1 MAPISGVLTGI
12 CVSYFVP
19 AAVEWFSMI
28 PFLVLLFWMAETK
41 PGARRALGIGFSY
54 FYPYY
59 LTVWYWFLTMYPL
72 DFTGLTPSAA
82 LGAVLAA
89 WLGLPLLQASFA
101 MLQVPLFVLAA
112 RSRFAKPMLRPLIFG
127 AIYIFFEWMQ
137 TLTWA
142 GVPWGRL
149 AIGQA
154 YVPVFVGAAS
164 LFGSY
169 FISFAIVAVNG
180 YAAKAILS
188 VIVHENKKATV
199 SLALAASVFAVN
211 LCLGA
216 VVSILRADDSAE
228 DAVDVAVL
236 QGNISSTDKWK
247 DNSFDNVASVYKR
260 LTDDAAEDGA
270 EIVVWTET
278 VVPYVTNEYPHML
291 RFFENLASAND
302 VTMFVT
308 SFWQVGEGEDVDVYN
323 AVVTVSPESGV
334 NTENVYRKQRLVPF
348 GEFVPYE
355 NLVKKLFPPLAGL
368 DMFDSSVSTGDG
380 AYVALTEHGKVGNL
394 ICFDS
399 IYEDYALAA
408 VRDGAELITISTN
421 DSWFGQSAALFQHTG
436 QAVLRAVETD
446 RYVARAANTGYTC
459 IIAPSGEIASAMPI
473 DREGYVTET
482 VYMRS
487 TVTLYSIVGN
497 VIVWI
502 AAALTAVLCFDSLII
517 LLKKKNKRIVYSV
530 RAAVE
535 TDMDALVRIYDDG
548 RRSIAS
554 LGIDQWQDGYP
565 SRDVIEADVAQ
576 GALYVAEDK
585 GRLAAAAVLL
595 PPPDPD
601 YAVIDGAWLTKTE
614 NYAVVHRIASS
625 ADYLGKGASSA
636 LLCELMKLV
645 KADGRESV
653 RMDTHRGNTVMQGFL
668 GRHGFERCGLIT
680 LSHGDGD
687 RVRVA
692 YEKVFSETSK

>member
-19 AAVEWFSMI
+19 AAVEWFSMV
-28 PFLVLLFWMAETK
+28 PFLVLLFWLTDGKMSV
-41 PGARRALGIGFSY
+41 RRVLGVGLSY

-82 LGAVLAA
+82 LAAVLAA

-101 MLQVPLFVLAA
+101 MLQVPVFVLASK
-112 RSRFAKPMLRPLIFG
+112 SRLAKKTLYPVIFG
-127 AIYIFFEWMQ
+127 CIYIFFEWMQ

-154 YVPVFVGAAS
+154 YAPVFVGSAS

-169 FISFAIVAVNG
+169 FVSFVIVTVNG
-180 YAAKAILS
+180 YAALAILCVFARENKGAILS
-188 VIVHENKKATV
+188 
-199 SLALAASVFAVN
+199 LGLAATVFAVN

-216 VVSILRADDSAE
+216 AVSLLRADDVDE
-228 DAVDVAVL
+228 NAVDVAVL

-247 DNSFDNVASVYKR
+247 DNSFDNVTSVYKR
-260 LTDDAAEDGA
+260 LTDSAAEEGA
-270 EIVVWTET
+270 DIVVWTET
-278 VVPYVTNEYPHML
+278 AVPYVTNEYPHML

-308 SFWQVGEGEDVDVYN
+308 SFWSVTDGKEEDIYN
-323 AVVTVSPESGV
+323 AVINVSPETGV
-334 NTENVYRKQRLVPF
+334 DGETVYRKQRLVPF

-355 NLVKKLFPPLAGL
+355 ELVKAVFPPLAGL

-380 AYVALTEHGKVGNL
+380 AYVADTEHGKVGNL

-399 IYEDYALAA
+399 IYEEYALAA
-408 VRDGAELITISTN
+408 VRDEAELITISTN

-459 IIAPSGEIASAMPI
+459 IISPSGEILSAMPI
-473 DREGYVTET
+473 DKEGYVSET

-487 TVTLYSIVGN
+487 TVTLYSVIGN
-497 VIVWI
+497 AVVWI
-502 AAALTAVLCFDSLII
+502 AAGFMLILCAHGAVSA
-517 LLKKKNKRIVYSV
+517 LKKKKRIAYSV
-530 RAAVE
+530 RVATE
-535 TDMDALVRIYDDG
+535 TDLDALVKIYEDG

-565 SRDVIEADVAQ
+565 SHDVIEADVAR
-576 GALYVAEDK
+576 GALYVACDDEE
-585 GRLAAAAVLL
+585 LASAAVLL
-595 PPPDPD
+595 PPPEPD
-601 YAVIDGAWLTKTE
+601 YDVIDGGWLTETE
-614 NYAVVHRIASS
+614 NYAVIHRIASD
-625 ADYLGKGASSA
+625 ADYRGKGASSA
-636 LLCELMKLV
+636 LLDALV
-645 KADGRESV
+645 KIAENDGRLSV

-668 GRHGFERCGLIT
+668 ERHGFEKCGLIA

-692 YEKVFSETSK
+692 YERRIPKTSK